1 LLFPGLHGA
10 GFRPDTAHDQCV
22 LGLTL
27 WPADPERSLVHD
39 KINRLSGVDTIPL
52 TDSKSH
58 FGAGYQNIKIVPGE
72 IDRPGISRLP

>member
-1 LLFPGLHGA
+1 LITFVVSRIAWGRISPGHG
-10 GFRPDTAHDQCV
+10 HDQCM

-39 KINRLSGVDTIPL
+39 KINRLSGVDT
-52 TDSKSH
+52 DSKSH

-72 IDRPGISRLP
+72 IDRPGIPRLP